1 MAAPDYSTTA
11 LNDIGNGLGY
21 IYVTKP
27 IASAGSPLAT
37 EIVDVLDNTLDG
49 VRTAKTLGLQGS
61 SLAANRVSTGIIT
74 IDAPTGVGSITSI
87 TSFFGVNLINIAT
100 PITYTG
106 ATTASALAE
115 DIASAINAYY
125 KTADENF
132 TATTIGNVLY
142 LFGSPYTTKQNGSVT
157 ITSTGFLTYTE
168 DQIVSGGS
176 DNTNIFDDSFG
187 YQFFLDADYAS
198 GGCCSGA
205 GTATVNDISKS
216 YEITNYIVT
225 NGLNGMIPS
234 QTVSMSNDTGLYN
247 RQGALTKIDLQ
258 GEGGA
263 DDDLNSLVSINPAI
277 SDRVIIY
284 SSANDI
290 TVYDGTGNI
299 EIKTSTHIVNKS
311 SFIELIYLD
320 NGNWTEINRSDQ
332 VIGSTADFRAAGY
345 GMFGIETAS
354 TQAIGTGG
362 AVVFDPNSDSKLQ
375 ILTGTSTL
383 VSSQSYDATGTVEDG
398 DEIWIRVD
406 AQVTV
411 AAHSLQIYGRI
422 IPSDLALQGGYMV
435 YSRYMGSISRWQT
448 HVYPL
453 LDDGTMTYPFKVYT
467 GMLESEA
474 VTVPKVETALK
485 TEVLSRQISFE
496 SNEVGD
502 MKMYMG
508 YPGTV
513 EYLWFVVDKDLAATD
528 NGTIVPKNNAGTAM
542 TSGTVTATAS
552 STIST
557 SFTATPTANNTFV
570 AGDIL
575 TFTTAKT
582 TKGGKGTLYV
592 KISKS

>member
-74 IDAPTGVGSITSI
+74 IDAPTGGGSITSI

-247 RQGALTKIDLQ
+247 RQGALTKIDLR

-299 EIKTSTHIVNKS
+299 ELKTSTHIVSKS

-320 NGNWTEINRSDQ
+320 NGNWVEINRSDQ
-332 VIGSTADFRAAGY
+332 VIGDVADYRAAGY
-345 GMFGIETAS
+345 GMFSNEDFATAIVGS
-354 TQAIGTGG
+354 GGTIN
-362 AVVFDPNSDSKLQ
+362 FTPNVDAKWQ
-375 ILTGTSTL
+375 KLTGV
-383 VSSQSYDATGTVEDG
+383 VSIGSNQVYGFAGTPIDG
-398 DEIWIRVD
+398 DEFWLEYD
-406 AQVTV
+406 ASTVVGAFTLTIFGVTLT
-411 AAHSLQIYGRI
+411 ANQ
-422 IPSDLALQGGYMV
+422 ALNGGLIF
-435 YSRYMGSISRWQT
+435 YSRYLNGAWYT
-448 HVYPL
+448 HVLPNL
-453 LDDGTMTYPFKVYT
+453 NDGNTYTFQSATEFYKDA
-467 GMLESEA
+467 S
-474 VTVPKVETALK
+474 VTVQKVETTLK

-528 NGTIVPKNNAGTAM
+528 NGTIVPKNDAGTAM

>member
-74 IDAPTGVGSITSI
+74 IDAPTGGGSITSI

-106 ATTASALAE
+106 ARTASSMAE

-142 LFGSPYTTKQNGSVT
+142 LFGSPYTTQQNGSVT

-299 EIKTSTHIVNKS
+299 ELKTSTHIVSKS

-332 VIGSTADFRAAGY
+332 VIGSTADFRTAGY
-345 GMFGIETAS
+345 GMFSNEDFATAIVGS
-354 TQAIGTGG
+354 GGTIN
-362 AVVFDPNSDSKLQ
+362 FTPNVDAKWQ
-375 ILTGTSTL
+375 KLTGV
-383 VSSQSYDATGTVEDG
+383 VSIGSNQVYGFAGTPIDG
-398 DEIWIRVD
+398 DEFWLEYD
-406 AQVTV
+406 ASTVVGAFTLTIFGVTLT
-411 AAHSLQIYGRI
+411 ANQ
-422 IPSDLALQGGYMV
+422 ALNGGLIF
-435 YSRYMGSISRWQT
+435 YSRYLNGAWYT
-448 HVYPL
+448 HVLPNL
-453 LDDGTMTYPFKVYT
+453 NDGNTYTFQSATEFYKDA
-467 GMLESEA
+467 S
-474 VTVPKVETALK
+474 VTVQKVETTLK

-528 NGTIVPKNNAGTAM
+528 NGTIVPKNDAGTAM

>member
-87 TSFFGVNLINIAT
+87 TSFSGTNLIDIAT

-106 ATTASALAE
+106 ARTASSMAE

-142 LFGSPYTTKQNGSVT
+142 LFGSPYTTQQNGSVT

-299 EIKTSTHIVNKS
+299 ELKTSTHIVSKS

-332 VIGSTADFRAAGY
+332 VIGSTADFRTAGY
-345 GMFGIETAS
+345 GMFSNEDFATAIVGS
-354 TQAIGTGG
+354 GGTIN
-362 AVVFDPNSDSKLQ
+362 FTPNVDAKWQ
-375 ILTGTSTL
+375 KLTGV
-383 VSSQSYDATGTVEDG
+383 VSIGSNQVYGFAGTPIDG
-398 DEIWIRVD
+398 DEFWLEYD
-406 AQVTV
+406 ASTVVGAFTLTIFGVTLT
-411 AAHSLQIYGRI
+411 ANQ
-422 IPSDLALQGGYMV
+422 ALNGGLIF
-435 YSRYMGSISRWQT
+435 YSRYLNGAWYT
-448 HVYPL
+448 HVLPNL
-453 LDDGTMTYPFKVYT
+453 NDGNTYTFQSATEFYKDA
-467 GMLESEA
+467 S
-474 VTVPKVETALK
+474 VTVQKVETTLK

-528 NGTIVPKNNAGTAM
+528 NGTIVPKNDAGTAM